1 MTKLRLSASVSALV
15 LSAALVLTG
24 CAAPIA
30 PPTEPGTTDPGTT
43 DPGQNNGTGEF
54 VVDPAYPWPAE
65 YPRPNNIVGEFSG
78 KNPLGEG
85 GVRSIDFMASK
96 AEAEAYVKSLLA
108 VGWEAGF
115 GMSDEPTIDD
125 GGNSI
130 SWLLT
135 TDSLMGTVST
145 ENGNDAQ
152 ALWSFAILG

>member
-65 YPRPNNIVGEFSG
+65 CPRPNNIVGEFSG